1 MTKSALVDL
10 DVGLVGPA
18 SEATGGVGPVARINL
33 NSQEDIVARVFT
45 RQTFYELVWSK
56 PITHVAKD
64 FALSDVAI
72 HKICRK
78 HGIPTPPLGWWAK
91 KQAGKPVERTP
102 LPDCGPEVSDRIVIA
117 APVLGSE
124 PSTIATVREKARVRV
139 SGLPTDA
146 DAMPDPIVAQTIAAL
161 RKAKPSAKGIIEVSG
176 AGLIRCEIGPASIGR
191 LETILLR
198 IAAAAAAQ
206 NFTLQAT
213 KMGAGFFGD
222 GETISVGVTET
233 VKRVKHVLTPNE
245 QEQMDAW
252 ERKVERR
259 HRNPH
264 RHWEFEMRPM
274 FDEWDY
280 VCTGQLGFEMESV
293 HVLGRQGPRSTF
305 RDAKVQRLDSMA
317 EDISV
322 ALAVLAVAKR
332 EERMRRE
339 EAERVRLEEKR
350 IREQPLRA
358 KFIDERRREG
368 LGAVLTDL
376 ADLDRLRRL
385 LAGLDAIEFDC
396 GSQRVAA
403 FLVWAREELAAREQA
418 FSTEGLENRFEEARL
433 FGDDDDHSFKSP
445 YWY

>member
-1 MTKSALVDL
+1 M
-10 DVGLVGPA
+10 
-18 SEATGGVGPVARINL
+18 
-33 NSQEDIVARVFT
+33 ARVFT
-45 RQTFYELVWSK
+45 RQAFYELVWSK

-72 HKICRK
+72 HKIWRK

-91 KQAGKPVERTP
+91 KQAGKPVEQTP
-102 LPDCGPEVSDRIVIA
+102 LPDGGPDLLDRIVIA
-117 APVLGSE
+117 APVMGSE
-124 PSTIATVREKARVRV
+124 PSAIATVREEARVRV
-139 SGLPTDA
+139 SALSTEGNDT
-146 DAMPDPIVAQTIAAL
+146 PDPIVVQTIASL
-161 RKAKPSAKGIIEVSG
+161 RKAKPSHKGVIEVSG
-176 AGLIRCEIGPASIGR
+176 AGLIRCEIGPASIDR
-191 LETILLR
+191 LETILSR
-198 IAAAAAAQ
+198 IAVAAAAQ
-206 NFTLQAT
+206 GFSLQGSRV
-213 KMGAGFFGD
+213 GAHFFGD
-222 GETISVGVTET
+222 GETISVTVTEA
-233 VKRVKHVLTPNE
+233 VRRVTHVLTPSE
-245 QEQMDAW
+245 QKQMGAW
-252 ERKVERR
+252 EKKVERR
-259 HRNPH
+259 RRNPY
-264 RHWEFEMRPM
+264 RDWEFEMRPM

-280 VCTGQLGFEMESV
+280 ICTGQLGFEMEAV
-293 HVLGRQGPRSTF
+293 RVLDRQGPRSTF

-368 LGAVLTDL
+368 LATVLADL

-385 LAGLDAIEFDC
+385 LSGLDAIEFDG
-396 GSQRVAA
+396 GSQRVAN
-403 FLVWAREELAAREQA
+403 FLAWARDELAAREHA
-418 FSTEGLENRFEEARL
+418 FSAEGLALRFEEARL